1 MPLHF
6 IEDYMESVGGSEGKC
21 GRKWTLPISG
31 KYQYELVSNGRAVMG
46 NCSTTVVV
54 GRSSRCEKKICVRV
68 EEWALDS
75 DVMNVTF
82 KGQKDGDMVSER
94 GGYTKTVRRHKSTD
108 GMGIKETVSRHRSTD
123 RMGI

>member
-94 GGYTKTVRRHKSTD
+94 GGGVYENCKKAQVNRRD
-108 GMGIKETVSRHRSTD
+108 GYQGNCIET
-123 RMGI
+123 